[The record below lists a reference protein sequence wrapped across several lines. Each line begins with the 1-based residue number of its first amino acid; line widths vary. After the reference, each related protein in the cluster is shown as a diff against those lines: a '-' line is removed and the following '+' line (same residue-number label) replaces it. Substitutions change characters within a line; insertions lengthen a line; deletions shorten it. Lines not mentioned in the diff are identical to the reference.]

1 MPEEGMK
8 WLPREEVL
16 TYEELARV
24 ASICVGHF
32 GVDGIR
38 LTGGEPTMRAHL
50 PILVQK
56 LAVLQVPADASSPRA
71 GKPIDLAI
79 TTNGATL
86 RLIAQELRN
95 AGLARINISLDTL
108 KKDRFFEMTRRDELE
123 HVLDGIDAAIDAG
136 FSPVKINAVVQRGI
150 NDDEIVDLAT
160 FGRDKGIEVRFIEFM
175 PLDASGTWEN
185 AQVFSQEEIVAA
197 ISKVYPLEL
206 MPARGAAPAD
216 RWRYLD
222 GKGTVGV
229 IPTVTKPFC
238 GDCDRVRLTADGQFR
253 TCLFATNEFDLRVM
267 LRNGADDDAIAA
279 EIQRAVG
286 TKWAGHNIGN
296 VTFVRPRRS
305 MSQIGG

>member
-1 MPEEGMK
+1 MK

-108 KKDRFFEMTRRDELE
+108 RKDRFFEMTRRDELE